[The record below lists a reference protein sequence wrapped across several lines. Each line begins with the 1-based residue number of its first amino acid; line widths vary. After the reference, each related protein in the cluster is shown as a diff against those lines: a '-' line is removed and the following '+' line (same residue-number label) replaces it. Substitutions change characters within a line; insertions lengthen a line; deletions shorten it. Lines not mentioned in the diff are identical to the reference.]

1 MTPEEEYG
9 VIKAP
14 DSPLMA
20 KAAELFRG
28 VERRVEGSPA
38 EFMLP
43 GGGIAQVLE
52 RKAYGEDPS
61 TFEYAMAGLDATDI
75 VPGAA
80 PLKAI
85 FAGIS
90 AKGAK
95 AIKDRVD
102 SLRGEGLEDGQ
113 DLWNA
118 QRGQKN
124 KGYYDPLDKEFRF
137 EIDTQGVSLKEP
149 VAVKEVGYRES
160 GVQASLP
167 RDKKFLLSEVIDFP
181 ELFEKYPDLR
191 KINVEWSPEPDGGFY
206 SSTRKTIGLG
216 DAENKEELTSTLLH
230 EIQHVVQDAEGFLGG
245 GNKQMFKSPE
255 FTQAKI
261 DLMDQTKEA
270 QEEITDTF
278 APFSFGDEEN
288 LSPEFVST
296 QLIELYD
303 DMLDYAK
310 GPSGFLEDL
319 RGVYSKE
326 GGVPKDTNPAIRD
339 AVRNINLFLG
349 KDLDRVEKFI
359 LTNASMLDE
368 FRPLLKKADEFQKAE
383 REFERQYRAIPG
395 EIEASNVQVSYQ
407 GFSPEQFAIKHKL
420 TRDELPKGLMP
431 MSPSVI
437 KENVPYMRGLPQEQA
452 VFPLTEDFRNPLR
465 PQQKAQGGGVQSLS
479 PIAKS
484 MYRGYDD
491 VKRGVGS
498 YMPHTR
504 YSRRS

>member
-1 MTPEEEYG
+1 MTPEEQYG

-20 KAAELFRG
+20 RAAEMFRG
-28 VERRVEGSPA
+28 LERRVEGSPA

-43 GGGIAQVLE
+43 GSGIAQVLE

-61 TFEYAMAGLDATDI
+61 AFEYAMAGLDATDI

-118 QRGQKN
+118 QKGEKN
-124 KGYYDPLDKEFRF
+124 KGYYDPLDKKFRF
-137 EIDTQGVSLKEP
+137 EINTQDASLKNP
-149 VAVKEVGYRES
+149 VTVKEVGYRES
-160 GVQASLP
+160 GIEASVP
-167 RDKKFLLSEVIDFP
+167 RDKKLLLSEVVDFP
-181 ELFEKYPDLR
+181 ELFEKYPDL
-191 KINVEWSPEPDGGFY
+191 KNINVEWSPEPDSGFY

-230 EIQHVVQDAEGFLGG
+230 EIQHVVQETEGFLGG
-245 GNKQMFKSPE
+245 GSRQMFKSPE
-255 FTQAKI
+255 FVQAKI
-261 DLMDQTKEA
+261 DLMDRTKAA
-270 QEEITDTF
+270 QEQITDAF
-278 APFSFGDEEN
+278 APFSFGNEET
-288 LSPEFVST
+288 LSPQFVST
-296 QLIELYD
+296 QLVELYD
-303 DMLDYAK
+303 NMLDYAK
-310 GPSGFLEDL
+310 GPTGFLEDL
-319 RGVYSKE
+319 RKIYSKE
-326 GGVPKDTNPAIRD
+326 GDVPKGTDSSLRD
-339 AVRNINLFLG
+339 AVRSINLFLG
-349 KDLDRVEKFI
+349 KDLDRVEKFL
-359 LTNASMLDE
+359 LTNSSMLDE
-368 FRPLLKKADEFQKAE
+368 FQPLLKKADEFEKAE
-383 REFERQYRAIPG
+383 REFRRQYRAIPG

-407 GFSPEQFAIKHKL
+407 GFSPEKFAIEYGL
-420 TRDELPKGLMP
+420 TRDQLPKGLMN
-431 MSPSVI
+431 MSPAAI
-437 KENVPYMRGLPQEQA
+437 KQNVPYMRGLPQEQA
-452 VFPLTEDFRNPLR
+452 VFPLVEEFRNPLR
-465 PQQKAQGGGVQSLS
+465 PQQKAEGGGVQSLS
-479 PIAKS
+479 PIAKN

-504 YSRRS
+504 YSRRP